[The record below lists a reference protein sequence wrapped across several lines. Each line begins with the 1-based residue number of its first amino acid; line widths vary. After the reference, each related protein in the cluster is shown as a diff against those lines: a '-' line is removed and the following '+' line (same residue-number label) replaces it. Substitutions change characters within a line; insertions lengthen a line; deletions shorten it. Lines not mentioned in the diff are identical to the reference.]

1 MWMSELNIK
10 PEDIDTPEK
19 KQATIEKLMNNDDT
33 EKEAQKKE
41 FLDKVNALVE
51 ELKKLGAE
59 IEMKE

>member
-1 MWMSELNIK
+1 MSELNIK

-19 KQATIEKLMNNDDT
+19 KQAVIEKLMSSSDS

-41 FLDKVNALVE
+41 FLEKVNALVD

-59 IEMKE
+59 VEMKE

>member
-1 MWMSELNIK
+1 MWMSELGIK

-19 KQATIEKLMNNDDT
+19 KQAVVTKLMSNDNA

-59 IEMKE
+59 VEMKE